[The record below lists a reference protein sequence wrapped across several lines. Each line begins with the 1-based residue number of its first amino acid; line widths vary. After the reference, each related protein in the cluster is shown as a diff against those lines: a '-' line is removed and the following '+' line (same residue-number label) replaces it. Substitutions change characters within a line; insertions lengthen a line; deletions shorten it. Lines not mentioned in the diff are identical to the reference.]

1 MVIQRMHLH
10 GNEIYLRFVIFMA
23 SIERFYETKVP
34 SCGTD
39 WRAAALRIVR
49 DILIFF

>member
-10 GNEIYLRFVIFMA
+10 RNEIYLRFVIFMA
-23 SIERFYETKVP
+23 SIERFYKMKV
-34 SCGTD
+34 SSSDTD
-39 WRAAALRIVR
+39 WCATAFRIMR

>member
-1 MVIQRMHLH
+1 MVIRRMHLH
-10 GNEIYLRFVIFMA
+10 RNEIYLRFVIFMA

-34 SCGTD
+34 TSDTD
-39 WRAAALRIVR
+39 WRATALRIMR